1 MHEKLC
7 VHVLTRQG
15 VGLKV
20 KHKVVISKLETTVAS
35 RKSQSMGRGG
45 DIFHIYIYLHT
56 VDKMNGYLKYLI
68 KIICLK

>member
-45 DIFHIYIYLHT
+45 DIFHIYISTH
-56 VDKMNGYLKYLI
+56 
-68 KIICLK
+68 CR